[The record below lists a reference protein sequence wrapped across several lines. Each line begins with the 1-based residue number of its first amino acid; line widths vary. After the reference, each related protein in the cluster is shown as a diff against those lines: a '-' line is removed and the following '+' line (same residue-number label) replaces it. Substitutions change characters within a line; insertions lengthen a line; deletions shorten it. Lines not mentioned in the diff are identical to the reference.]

1 MRMLSQKASKLYYN
15 AEMHSFPLKSPK
27 FSEILV
33 SKKKYKQVLVEESLE
48 SKNSK
53 KLTYTLFSLYLFT
66 LQTWNILLKIDSE
79 NERFKFHPREI
90 YFVFLKQ

>member
-1 MRMLSQKASKLYYN
+1 
-15 AEMHSFPLKSPK
+15 MHIFPLKSPK

-53 KLTYTLFSLYLFT
+53 KINLYSILSVPFHSSNLEYFT
-66 LQTWNILLKIDSE
+66 E
-79 NERFKFHPREI
+79 NWFCEREI
-90 YFVFLKQ
+90 